1 MLQEFIM
8 LRKVY
13 ATITLKVIMTV
24 EEGTDISEVLSEMEY
39 DLNPSTENVVFEDT
53 YMDDYEI
60 TDSK

>member
-1 MLQEFIM
+1 M